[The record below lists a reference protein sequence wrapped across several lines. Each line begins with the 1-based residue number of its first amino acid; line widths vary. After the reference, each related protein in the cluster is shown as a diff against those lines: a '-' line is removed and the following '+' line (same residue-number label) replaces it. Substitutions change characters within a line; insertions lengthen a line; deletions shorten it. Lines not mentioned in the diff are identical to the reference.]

1 MSNKSSRPPGHH
13 PEFPEELSERLE
25 QAWDSLEEGEVED
38 ALAEAEALN
47 DEAHGHP
54 EARLLLG
61 ATLLEI
67 GDADAALK
75 ELERAQDRVDDAVLW
90 AFYTAGAY
98 FELTRF
104 GEAEDLLREMIAA
117 ELEEPSGHYALGEV
131 LEHLGRLD
139 EAEGCFRRA
148 HELDPANYALP
159 MRLTLA
165 AFQDVIAEAS
175 ASLPDEL
182 RGHLESIPVVVQDLP
197 GQEALDP
204 SLGETVSPGVLGLF
218 VGRSLREE
226 SVFEAPDTPRT
237 IYIYQRNLER
247 TCRSHDEL
255 VDEIA
260 TTFYHELGHYLG
272 LGENDL
278 EDRDLN

>member
-1 MSNKSSRPPGHH
+1 MNTNASGPAGHE
-13 PEFPEELSERLE
+13 PELPEELAERID
-25 QAWDSLEEGEVED
+25 QAWDALEEGEVED
-38 ALAEAEALN
+38 ALDEAEELTRET
-47 DEAHGHP
+47 DGHP

-61 ATLLEI
+61 AALLEI
-67 GDADAALK
+67 GEPEDALK
-75 ELERAQDRVDDAVLW
+75 ELERAQGRVSDGVLW

-117 ELEEPSGHYALGEV
+117 EPEEPSGHYALGEI
-131 LEHLGRLD
+131 LEHLSRPE
-139 EAEGCFRRA
+139 EAQECFRRA
-148 HELDPANYALP
+148 HELDAEDYALP
-159 MRLTLA
+159 MRLSLPD
-165 AFQDVIAEAS
+165 FQEVIAEAS

-182 RGHLESIPVVVQDLP
+182 REHLESIPVVVQDLP
-197 GQEALDP
+197 GDEALDP
-204 SLGETVSPGVLGLF
+204 SLGATVSPSVLGLF

-247 TCRSHDEL
+247 TCRTREEL

-272 LGENDL
+272 LDENDL
-278 EDRDLN
+278 EERDLN